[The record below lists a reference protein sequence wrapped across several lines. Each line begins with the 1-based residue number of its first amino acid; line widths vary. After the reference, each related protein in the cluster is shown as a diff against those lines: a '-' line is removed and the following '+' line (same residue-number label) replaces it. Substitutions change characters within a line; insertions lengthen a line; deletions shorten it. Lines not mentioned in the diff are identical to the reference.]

1 MSELI
6 RQMSMFDRPPLRI
19 VETPAARNT
28 DPYTSHA
35 AADDITRS
43 GKRAHQ
49 QHQAIAAVRA
59 KPGLTSFEL
68 ALATGLDRFML
79 ARRLPEC
86 VTAGGVVKG
95 TPKKCS
101 VTGKMAISWWIPSNG
116 PHAA

>member
-1 MSELI
+1 MTDLI
-6 RQMSMFDRPPLRI
+6 RQNEFWDRPVMA
-19 VETPAARNT
+19 VETPAARNS
-28 DPYTSHA
+28 DPVTSHLA
-35 AADDITRS
+35 GDDITRS

-86 VTAGGVVKG
+86 VTAGAVVKG
-95 TPKKCS
+95 IPKKCS
-101 VTGKMAISWWIPSNG
+101 VTGKMALTWWVPNEV
-116 PHAA
+116 PAAA